1 MLKAIPSSNTVHI
14 MIIVSC
20 LIRLSKVK
28 NNDFSSSETTI
39 IIMLHSWTMVIQ
51 QVIQY
56 SFITIKISKEKWQPF
71 SCELGEFIFLRP
83 IDQASQSRFRNPPH
97 RPARPKRKNIFLVC
111 IFIVFPKPSQC
122 SLQSLKSPPTNSNR
136 NYIWTREMLTDL
148 FGPGN

>member
-111 IFIVFPKPSQC
+111 IFIVPQTLSMLPSIVEEISAHQ
-122 SLQSLKSPPTNSNR
+122 LKQKLYLDKR
-136 NYIWTREMLTDL
+136 NVD
-148 FGPGN
+148 